1 MRGIA
6 CFVAAS
12 ARARCSTRTAQNH
25 TAILI
30 IIYSPWKAALFIKM
44 TSAFHTALC
53 SSWRCSNRDNAPFST
68 HCHRRISSGLDRHMH
83 HAAYIS
89 ECTAGTS
96 SPPAPHVVDKPVPLL
111 PAASHAIES
120 MTAPDGACCVEGMA
134 RVSDARCGH
143 QRSTRNTEMRR
154 IRGVPCCLILN
165 FVGCSM
171 NCCAR
176 HDSTL
181 VVDSLSRQFYAV
193 SGLAARCGAH
203 AACSVLYAQLLSSC
217 VM

>member
-1 MRGIA
+1 MESCPIHQDDE
-6 CFVAAS
+6 CLS
-12 ARARCSTRTAQNH
+12 HRTLLFLALQQPRQRTFQH
-25 TAILI
+25 TLPQAHFLW
-30 IIYSPWKAALFIKM
+30 S
-44 TSAFHTALC
+44 
-53 SSWRCSNRDNAPFST
+53 RST
-68 HCHRRISSGLDRHMH
+68 HAPCCIHLRVHCRDFIASCTPCCGQASSAAACCQPRHREH
-83 HAAYIS
+83 
-89 ECTAGTS
+89 
-96 SPPAPHVVDKPVPLL
+96 
-111 PAASHAIES
+111 
-120 MTAPDGACCVEGMA
+120 DGACCVEGMA
-134 RVSDARCGH
+134 RVSDVGCGH

-203 AACSVLYAQLLSSC
+203 AACSVLYAKSLSSC
-217 VM
+217 VMQRSSRSCQAPPQTLSVVQQTRRHPRCNI